1 MLCKFVIFNVHLHID
16 LSVILFLKLIHFENR
31 FDELHHGKYIS
42 LYMKRTFF
50 FDTHPPLGKQ
60 LIAAVAYLCNYD
72 GMFLIFTILLPFFD
86 LHQYKKI
93 YILI

>member
-1 MLCKFVIFNVHLHID
+1 MY
-16 LSVILFLKLIHFENR
+16 S
-31 FDELHHGKYIS
+31 FDELHHGKYVS

-72 GMFLIFTILLPFFD
+72 GMSFVRIFIHVL
-86 LHQYKKI
+86 
-93 YILI
+93 